1 MKLTKKWKKENLK
14 ENNLE
19 QLENLPH
26 TERKSY
32 KKISENNIE
41 GREEKKKMKKRKKLQ
56 TYEKILI
63 WSGLTK
69 KKSLMKSLSPTIPN
83 KERKSL

>member
-1 MKLTKKWKKENLK
+1 MK
-14 ENNLE
+14 
-19 QLENLPH
+19 
-26 TERKSY
+26 ERKSERKQSGAVRKSTTY
-32 KKISENNIE
+32 GTKIFEKISENNIE

-69 KKSLMKSLSPTIPN
+69 KKSLMKSLSQTIPN